1 MQTRIILALLGLALA
16 CADSTGPE
24 NTRPDS
30 ELDILVFPDSI
41 ASRLPREVSFWAKKG
56 EDRTVSLS
64 FLGGNNEDDDD
75 DGDDD
80 DEGEFLQFD
89 VPADALLRYPDGTLF
104 QDGDSV
110 RITITVDPA
119 NRFLFTFEPAGLE
132 FDPENPA
139 ELEIEFEVLEGDLDD
154 DGDADED
161 DEARR
166 QQLDIWK
173 QLQPGSPWMRLNGSL
188 RIDVDEIEA
197 DITSFS
203 LFCIA
208 T

>member
-1 MQTRIILALLGLALA
+1 MRTRIVLALVGLALA
-16 CADSTGPE
+16 CTDSTGPDE
-24 NTRPDS
+24 TRPDS

-56 EDRTVSLS
+56 EDRAVSLS
-64 FLGGNNEDDDD
+64 FLDGDEDDDDD
-75 DGDDD
+75 DGD
-80 DEGEFLQFD
+80 GEEDAFLLFD
-89 VPADALLRYPDGTLF
+89 VPADALLRYPDGTPF

-110 RITITVDPA
+110 RITIEVDPA

-132 FDPENPA
+132 FDPGNPA

>member
-1 MQTRIILALLGLALA
+1 MRTWIILAVVGLAFT
-16 CADSTGPE
+16 CTDSTAPDDS
-24 NTRPDS
+24 RPDS
-30 ELDILVFPDSI
+30 ELDILLFPDSI
-41 ASRLPREVSFWAKKG
+41 VERLPREVSFWAKKG
-56 EDRTVSLS
+56 EDREVSLS
-64 FLGGNNEDDDD
+64 FIGGNDDDD
-75 DGDDD
+75 DDA
-80 DEGEFLQFD
+80 FLTFG
-89 VPADALLRYPDGTLF
+89 VPADALLRYSDGTPF

-119 NRFLFTFEPAGLE
+119 NRFLFNFEPAGLV
-132 FDPENPA
+132 FDPGSPA

-161 DEARR
+161 DAARR

-173 QLQPGSPWMRLNGSL
+173 QAQPGAPWMRLDGSL
-188 RIDVDEIEA
+188 SIDVDEIEA

-203 LFCIA
+203 GFCIA

>member
-1 MQTRIILALLGLALA
+1 MRTRIVLALVGLALA
-16 CADSTGPE
+16 CTDSTGPDD
-24 NTRPDS
+24 TRPDS

-41 ASRLPREVSFWAKKG
+41 VSRLPREVSFWAKKG
-56 EDRTVSLS
+56 EDRAVSLS
-64 FLGGNNEDDDD
+64 FLDGNEDDDG
-75 DGDDD
+75 DGDDED
-80 DEGEFLQFD
+80 DAFLLFD
-89 VPADALLRYPDGTLF
+89 VPADALLRYPDGTPF

-110 RITITVDPA
+110 RITIEVDPT

-139 ELEIEFEVLEGDLDD
+139 ELEIEFEVLGGDLDGD
-154 DGDADED
+154 DDADED
-161 DEARR
+161 DAARR

-173 QLQPGSPWMRLNGSL
+173 RAQPGVPWMRLNGSL
-188 RIDVDEIEA
+188 SIDVDEIEA

-203 LFCIA
+203 GFCIA